1 MAMRVCNEP
10 GCPELVDGASRC
22 ADHRRAARVRYEA
35 VKGDRHQQGYG
46 WAHRLERR
54 RWIPKVA
61 KGDIDC
67 ARCGE
72 RISPLEPWH
81 LDHTDD
87 RTGYLGPSHV
97 RCNVSAPHLRMGG
110 GSLGGL

>member
-1 MAMRVCNEP
+1 MRVCSEP
-10 GCPELVDGASRC
+10 GCPELVDAGRC
-22 ADHRRAARVRYEA
+22 ATHRRERGREIGTAHER
-35 VKGDRHQQGYG
+35 GYG
-46 WAHRLERR
+46 RAHQKERR

-61 KGDIDC
+61 SGRINC
-67 ARCGE
+67 ARCGK

-97 RCNVSAPHLRMGG
+97 ACNTSAPRISPGA
-110 GSLGGL
+110 